1 MQVKILDI
9 KGKDTKKTAKLSDD
23 IFNIGEIAFD

>member
-1 MQVKILDI
+1 KPKNSKI
-9 KGKDTKKTAKLSDD
+9 GLSDE